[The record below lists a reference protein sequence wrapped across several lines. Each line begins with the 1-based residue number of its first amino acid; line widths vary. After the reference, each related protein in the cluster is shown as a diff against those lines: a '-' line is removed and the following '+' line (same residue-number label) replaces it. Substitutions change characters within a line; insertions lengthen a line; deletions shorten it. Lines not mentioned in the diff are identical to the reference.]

1 MRYLGETEQGEG
13 ITLEVS
19 GGRIREVQSLVRV
32 LCIEFGGSHQS
43 EFESQP
49 FLPPGSFQIEGDG
62 HFSGTE
68 EVEGT
73 TYTLRGKL
81 KGSEASGTLG
91 LSYTKLKYDPITNTS
106 SQFGCSA
113 EVEWNAATS
122 EA

>member
-19 GGRIREVQSLVRV
+19 GGRISEVQSLVRV
-32 LCIEFGGSHQS
+32 LCIEFGGSQQT
-43 EFESQP
+43 EFEVQP
-49 FLPPGSFQIEGDG
+49 FLPPDSFQIEEDG
-62 HFSGTE
+62 HFSGME
-68 EVEGT
+68 KVEGT
-73 TYTLRGKL
+73 TYILSGEVQ
-81 KGSEASGTLG
+81 GSKASGSLG